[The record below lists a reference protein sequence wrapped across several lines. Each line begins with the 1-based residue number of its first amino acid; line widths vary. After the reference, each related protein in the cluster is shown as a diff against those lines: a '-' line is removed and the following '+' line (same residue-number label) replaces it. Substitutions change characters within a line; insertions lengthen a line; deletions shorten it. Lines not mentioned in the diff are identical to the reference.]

1 MRKSQFPRRANL
13 DKNLTSGRTVLVH
26 GAEWDSISN
35 IIAHFRRKGQRVHS
49 KKLAQ
54 NLFLLYPE
62 WELKSG
68 GGEQP
73 PFFVARWVRSNMPY
87 FECTQC
93 TERTE
98 TFLADKIGSFW
109 KGISTLVSTLVFGVY
124 WIMSSDLTLCKYGEY
139 AEYAGYVQSRQY
151 IIS

>member
-1 MRKSQFPRRANL
+1 MVALGMRKSQFPRRANL

-62 WELKSG
+62 
-68 GGEQP
+68 
-73 PFFVARWVRSNMPY
+73 
-87 FECTQC
+87 
-93 TERTE
+93 
-98 TFLADKIGSFW
+98 
-109 KGISTLVSTLVFGVY
+109 
-124 WIMSSDLTLCKYGEY
+124 
-139 AEYAGYVQSRQY
+139 
-151 IIS
+151 